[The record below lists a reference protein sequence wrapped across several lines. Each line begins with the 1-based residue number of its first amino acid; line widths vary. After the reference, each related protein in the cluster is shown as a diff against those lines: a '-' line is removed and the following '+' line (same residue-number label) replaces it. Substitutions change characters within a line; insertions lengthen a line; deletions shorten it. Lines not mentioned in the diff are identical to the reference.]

1 VKSTDRK
8 TLTEFQ
14 RAIYLVNS
22 IGRLA
27 DEELGA
33 RKVAMHMRF
42 STFSSSDSMTRH
54 GVNLVLSIGA
64 CELAPGAPRL
74 QGARPLGNRGM
85 SLLVQVFGR
94 RHDEPFH
101 TLWRPASKKRQGTKS
116 REVWHWRCGGRYGD
130 LMAAPSW
137 RVDIT
142 PTGCGRRI
150 SPLARL
156 EAYSRHLGKRLERI
170 KERTARRPR

>member
-1 VKSTDRK
+1 MAAKQLREVHGSQDPHRIPTRH
-8 TLTEFQ
+8 L
-14 RAIYLVNS
+14 LVNS

-85 SLLVQVFGR
+85 SLL
-94 RHDEPFH
+94 
-101 TLWRPASKKRQGTKS
+101 GTFETCRDVRS
-116 REVWHWRCGGRYGD
+116 AVAIGGK
-130 LMAAPSW
+130 A
-137 RVDIT
+137 DIAK
-142 PTGCGRRI
+142 
-150 SPLARL
+150 L
-156 EAYSRHLGKRLERI
+156 
-170 KERTARRPR
+170 

>member
-85 SLLVQVFGR
+85 SLL
-94 RHDEPFH
+94 
-101 TLWRPASKKRQGTKS
+101 GTK
-116 REVWHWRCGGRYGD
+116 RTCRGG
-130 LMAAPSW
+130 
-137 RVDIT
+137 
-142 PTGCGRRI
+142 PTTSAVEGRTDMPFKR
-150 SPLARL
+150 ANFRL
-156 EAYSRHLGKRLERI
+156 
-170 KERTARRPR
+170 RP